1 MILPVSQA
9 GESAQPWGDVLTGW
23 KAESAPSGRVISTPS
38 DAAATQG
45 R

>member
-1 MILPVSQA
+1 MPISQTTTD
-9 GESAQPWGDVLTGW
+9 STKPWGNVLTGW
-23 KAESAPSGRVISTPS
+23 KAESAPSGRVISTPA